1 LITVADE
8 LDPRQAHL
16 VAGTLRVALE
26 DAARRCAE
34 PGLAR
39 GFEKAAGALFEAI
52 PVPSR
57 SGGGEQY
64 LSTAVSTALTQG
76 GEQDPREEGSRAG
89 VATEVTF
96 TVTREDTAAAMG
108 HPDPAMTVVG
118 SPRLALW
125 FEIVSS
131 HLLEPPGQERTH
143 VGVGILVHHLGRAV
157 VGEQVTVRA
166 VLEELD
172 GRRAVFSLQAL
183 ASGRLIATGV
193 HERIVLG
200 PRPLTHS

>member
-1 LITVADE
+1 MEED

-16 VAGTLRVALE
+16 VAATLRVALE

-39 GFEKAAGALFEAI
+39 GFEQAAEALFEAI

-57 SGGGEQY
+57 SVAGDQHLRTARTEQIQEGP
-64 LSTAVSTALTQG
+64 S
-76 GEQDPREEGSRAG
+76 EEAG
-89 VATEVTF
+89 RIGMATEVTF
-96 TVTREDTAAAMG
+96 TITMEDTAAAMG
-108 HPDPAMTVVG
+108 HPDPDMAVVG

-131 HLLEPPGQERTH
+131 RLLEPPSQERTH

-157 VGEQVTVRA
+157 VGEQVVVRA
-166 VLEELD
+166 VLEEID
-172 GRRAVFSLQAL
+172 GRRAVFSLEAL

-200 PRPLTHS
+200 PRPLTYS